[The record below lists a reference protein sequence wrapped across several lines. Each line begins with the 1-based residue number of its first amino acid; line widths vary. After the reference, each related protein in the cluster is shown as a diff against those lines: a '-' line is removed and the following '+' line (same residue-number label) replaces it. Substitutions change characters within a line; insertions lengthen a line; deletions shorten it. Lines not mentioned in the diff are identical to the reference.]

1 MAGLSPNRPQF
12 GLPHWPVRFVGKWWW
27 FPAPWG
33 ERPGLYV
40 VGGTGDCG
48 PSVAVVLPLLIE
60 KAVCGALDGAR
71 SRPVLLVSVLPPCAH
86 DQSGPLGS
94 PVFAFL
100 WWGVRFCS
108 CLRCLAS
115 KCP

>member
-1 MAGLSPNRPQF
+1 MAGQSPSPPPF

-27 FPAPWG
+27 FPAQWG
-33 ERPGLYV
+33 ELPDLYA
-40 VGGTGDCG
+40 VGGTGDCR
-48 PSVAVVLPLLIE
+48 PSVAVVLPLLVA
-60 KAVCGALDGAR
+60 KVVYGALDGAR
-71 SRPVLLVSVLPPCAH
+71 SLPVHLVSDLPPCAP

-108 CLRCLAS
+108 CLGCLAR